1 MKMNHRACDRARWPV
16 ALVEDGSRV
25 AGIRDVVAETAEDLA
40 EPENVSVDV
49 KADLRRPQAHAEACC
64 DNS

>member
-1 MKMNHRACDRARWPV
+1 MP
-16 ALVEDGSRV
+16 LVEDGSGV
-25 AGIRDVVAETAEDLA
+25 AGVGDVVAETAENLA

-49 KADLRRPQAHAEACC
+49 EADLRRPQAHAAARC